1 MLVITTSSDAA
12 VEAGTRTAVV
22 RAVPD
27 DADAVAMALGID
39 GLAADHPD
47 LAGRLRDRIDDA
59 DGTSRAPLHHV
70 PDLLDVTDVH
80 RFVTLDRRL
89 SPRVS
94 WRRFR

>member
-47 LAGRLRDRIDDA
+47 LVGRLRDRIDDA
-59 DGTSRAPLHHV
+59 DGTSRAPDYV

-94 WRRFR
+94 WSRVR